1 MPTPIS
7 TQDLLSQLNWRYAVK
22 KFDPSRKIPPH
33 IWQSLEQALV
43 LTPSS
48 FGLQPWKFIIVNTP
62 AVRQQLRAH
71 SWNQTQ
77 ITDASHM
84 VVFAVKKD
92 VDAVDVDHL
101 INRIAQIRKVPEAAL
116 DGYKNIMVNF
126 VKNPD
131 KNFDVNLWSSRQV
144 YIALGN
150 FLTSAALL
158 GVDACPME
166 GLDSSAYDQILGLG
180 SDGYH
185 TLCVAAAG
193 YRANDDDSAHLAKVR
208 YAQSDV
214 IAYR

>member
-22 KFDPSRKIPPH
+22 KFDPTKKIPIS
-33 IWQSLEQALV
+33 IWQALEQTLV

-48 FGLQPWKFIIVNTP
+48 FGLQPWKFIVINTP
-62 AVRQQLRAH
+62 ALRQELRAH
-71 SWNQTQ
+71 SWNQSQ
-77 ITDASHM
+77 ITDASHL

-101 INRIAQIRKVPEAAL
+101 INRIAQIRKIPESSL

-131 KNFDVNLWSSRQV
+131 KNFDVNLWASRQV

-166 GLDSSAYDQILGLG
+166 GLDSGAYDQILGLG
-180 SDGYH
+180 SDGSH

-193 YRANDDDSAHLAKVR
+193 YRADDDDAAHLAKVR
-208 YAQSDV
+208 FAQSDV